1 MNAFQQIK
9 EASLQQTLE
18 RMKCLNHNKRADYFC
33 LDDECLNSGKWN
45 LCDMCLK
52 QSTKPHNSRHK
63 SSMYSHQL
71 SEDIQELIHNQEKLL
86 SASLHENSEVLHQI
100 EEFYD
105 NLQREILKLLAN
117 SKNQM
122 RNSLSE
128 GNNVASCYELKEKVD
143 KFMENAKSDNL
154 DLIKHLKEY
163 RLIDNE
169 YFSLQTK
176 LNDMSNNCPAQR
188 NKESEEKRLVS
199 EVECMKEKMSK
210 LIETSSSVYW
220 KKGEKPMEETK
231 EEYTHASQNTVE
243 KIKMPVSKEL
253 STDDQ
258 LIYKDIERSGVRDD
272 DKIFGEL
279 EKDCENIRLVKLVLD
294 VENISDTGLIELSK
308 SLHALTQITSLS
320 LEFRNCSCKNRD
332 SVETSFNQLKPK
344 IREFY
349 IFI

>member
-1 MNAFQQIK
+1 MNANQQIQ

-18 RMKCLNHNKRADYFC
+18 TMKCLTHNKRSDYFC
-33 LDDECLNSGKWN
+33 LDEECLNSGKWN

-52 QSTKPHNSRHK
+52 QSTTHHNSRHK
-63 SSMYSHQL
+63 SSMYSQRL

-86 SASLHENSEVLHQI
+86 STSLQENSEVLNQI

-122 RNSLSE
+122 RNSLYE
-128 GNNVASCYELKEKVD
+128 GNNAAASCYELKEKVN
-143 KFMENAKSDNL
+143 KFMENARSDNL

-176 LNDMSNNCPAQR
+176 LNDIRNNYPAQI

-199 EVECMKEKMSK
+199 EVECMKENMSK

-220 KKGEKPMEETK
+220 KVE
-231 EEYTHASQNTVE
+231 HIIIASSIVLIPFCVE
-243 KIKMPVSKEL
+243 RRKAH
-253 STDDQ
+253 
-258 LIYKDIERSGVRDD
+258 G
-272 DKIFGEL
+272 
-279 EKDCENIRLVKLVLD
+279 
-294 VENISDTGLIELSK
+294 
-308 SLHALTQITSLS
+308 
-320 LEFRNCSCKNRD
+320 RN
-332 SVETSFNQLKPK
+332 
-344 IREFY
+344 
-349 IFI
+349 